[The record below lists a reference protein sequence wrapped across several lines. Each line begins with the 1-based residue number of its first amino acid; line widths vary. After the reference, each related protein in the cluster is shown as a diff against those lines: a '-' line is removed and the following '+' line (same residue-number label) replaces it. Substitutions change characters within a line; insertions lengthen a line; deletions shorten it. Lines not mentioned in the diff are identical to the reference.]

1 MALGLSHSLSRYK
14 LKFSPDKVDVMI
26 IQAIA
31 LLDDLDKELNNYNM
45 RCREWYGWHF
55 PELGKMVTDNLAYA
69 RVVKALGMRGQ
80 IAEADLSSVLEEEKE
95 EEVRAAAEVSM
106 GTEVSDQDIE
116 NILHLCDQ
124 VIEISDYR
132 YVGVVS
138 VRIARWDFIKA
149 SQSRAQ
155 LYEYLKNRMV
165 AIAPNLTMMVGELVG
180 ARLIAHA
187 GLCVIS
193 HMHRMPMLN
202 HYAGSLMNLAKH
214 PSSTVQIL
222 GAEKALFR

>member
-55 PELGKMVTDNLAYA
+55 PELGKMISDNMTYA
-69 RVVKALGMRGQ
+69 RVVKTLGMRAD
-80 IAEADLSSVLEEEKE
+80 INSADLASVLEEEVE

-106 GTEVSDQDIE
+106 GTEISDQDID
-116 NILHLCDQ
+116 NIRHLCEQ

-132 YVGVVS
+132 CS
-138 VRIARWDFIKA
+138 C
-149 SQSRAQ
+149 
-155 LYEYLKNRMV
+155 
-165 AIAPNLTMMVGELVG
+165 NLT
-180 ARLIAHA
+180 
-187 GLCVIS
+187 S
-193 HMHRMPMLN
+193 ML
-202 HYAGSLMNLAKH
+202 M
-214 PSSTVQIL
+214 
-222 GAEKALFR
+222 AL